1 MGRLHHRRL
10 LGALGGVATF
20 LAALSAVAAPSAS
33 ADPLLD
39 QKQQQY
45 KKVQA
50 QVQKLDLRAEALTE
64 QYDHAVWRL
73 QVLHRQIRT
82 SDRQLVAARIQLAH
96 EQRVLSG
103 LLVSQ
108 YKRGNPRTM
117 EIVLGASSLSQVTT
131 ALDLQ
136 GRFNQSVGDTVSAIA
151 AAKQEISHQRQ
162 LLVLDRNQVRHQK
175 TLIAQKRK
183 QIHHQLVRRRLLVA
197 ELGAQVK
204 LLQAADKAGQAKLA
218 LDTRAYI
225 RRDERL
231 NASDPGQVLR
241 DQVVLEGLD
250 QIGVP
255 YVWGGASPKGFDC
268 SGLVM
273 WLWAKHGLALPH
285 FAASQYHLG
294 PVVEKGPQLDESK
307 LQIGDLLF
315 FHDLGHVGIYAGNGE
330 VLHAPHTGTF
340 VQLSPISMGWFQST
354 FVGATQPGG
363 A

>member
-20 LAALSAVAAPSAS
+20 LAALSAVAAPNAS
-33 ADPLLD
+33 ANPLLD

-50 QVQKLDLRAEALTE
+50 QVQALDLRAEALTE

-82 SDRQLVAARIQLAH
+82 SDRQLAAAKVELAH
-96 EQRVLSG
+96 QQWVLSS

-108 YKRGNPRTM
+108 YKGGNPKTM

-136 GRFNQSVGDTVSAIA
+136 GRFNQSVADTVLAIA
-151 AAKQEISHQRQ
+151 AAKQAIAHQRV
-162 LLVLDRNQVRHQK
+162 LLLLDRDQVRHQK
-175 TLIAQKRK
+175 ALIAKKRK
-183 QIHHQLVRRRLLVA
+183 QIHRQLVRRRRLVA

-204 LLQAADKAGQAKLA
+204 LLQAADRAGQAKLA
-218 LDTRAYI
+218 LDTRKYI
-225 RRDERL
+225 QLDERL
-231 NASDPGQVLR
+231 NASDAGQVLR

-285 FAASQYHLG
+285 FAASQFHLG